1 MTEFLASSA
10 LFAVALTFFAYEL
23 GRLCQ
28 QKLRLPI
35 FNPILIAA
43 VLTAV
48 VLAAAG
54 IPNETYQSH
63 CEAFSWLLTP
73 ATVCLAIP
81 LHAQFRRLRHDLP
94 AILAGVVA
102 GTLTSLGCVWGLAV
116 LFRLDSA
123 LTLSLLPKSITTAMG
138 IAVSEAAGGAPAL
151 TTAAIILTGI
161 LGSVFGPQ
169 LCRLL
174 RLDHPAAQGAAF
186 GTSAHVIGTSKA
198 AEMSQTAEAVSSL
211 SLVVAGILTAVL
223 CPLLL

>member
-1 MTEFLASSA
+1 MTDFFSSST
-10 LFAVALTFFAYEL
+10 LFAIALTFCAFEL

-54 IPNETYQSH
+54 IPNELYQRH
-63 CEAFSWLLTP
+63 CEAFSYLLTP

-94 AILAGVVA
+94 AILAGVAA
-102 GTLTSLGCVWGLAV
+102 GTLASLGCVWGLAA
-116 LFRLDSA
+116 LCRLDA
-123 LTLSLLPKSITTAMG
+123 VLTLSLLPKSITTAMG

-161 LGSVFGPQ
+161 LGSAFGPQ
-169 LCRLL
+169 LCRVL
-174 RLDHPAAQGAAF
+174 RLRHPAAQGAAF
-186 GTSAHVIGTSKA
+186 GTAAHVIGTSKA
-198 AEMSQTAEAVSSL
+198 AELSQTAEAVSSL
-211 SLVVAGILTAVL
+211 ALVVAGVLTAVL
-223 CPLLL
+223 CPVLF

>member
-1 MTEFLASSA
+1 M
-10 LFAVALTFFAYEL
+10 
-23 GRLCQ
+23 
-28 QKLRLPI
+28 
-35 FNPILIAA
+35 
-43 VLTAV
+43 
-48 VLAAAG
+48 
-54 IPNETYQSH
+54 
-63 CEAFSWLLTP
+63 
-73 ATVCLAIP
+73 
-81 LHAQFRRLRHDLP
+81 
-94 AILAGVVA
+94 
-102 GTLTSLGCVWGLAV
+102 
-116 LFRLDSA
+116 

>member
-63 CEAFSWLLTP
+63 CEAFSWLLPP

-94 AILAGVVA
+94 AILAGVAA

-116 LFRLDSA
+116 LFRLDSV

-161 LGSVFGPQ
+161 LGSVAGPA

-174 RLDHPAAQGAAF
+174 RLIHPAAQGAAF
-186 GTSAHVIGTSKA
+186 GTAAHVIGTSKA
-198 AEMSQTAEAVSSL
+198 AELGETAEAAGSL
-211 SLVVAGILTAVL
+211 ALVVAGVLTAVL
-223 CPLLL
+223 CPLL